1 GYDVHLREADGEV
14 GGHLRNVMRYPGLAE
29 WGRVISYREG
39 QIAKLSS
46 VELHTGV
53 GQMSA
58 DDILSYGADKVVIA
72 IGAHWAEDGL
82 NAVGFGPIEGA
93 DASQPQFCT
102 PEQIMAGKEVGD
114 RVVVIDGDGY
124 FTGAAMAEMMADQGK
139 QVSIVTQFQEVAP
152 FCQNTLEGPNL
163 QRLLHEK
170 NIEQHLLHWIEDMT
184 VDNSIK
190 MSLAYAYRDG
200 AEIVMPPKTGELPR
214 RASTEVTNVEC
225 DTVILCTARK
235 SNTALFTELKSRKAE
250 WADNEIDAVYHVGD
264 CHTPRFIQLS
274 VFEAHRMAREFESKN
289 PQYPLPFIR
298 EQQIWGGPNYP
309 KLG

>member
-1 GYDVHLREADGEV
+1 
-14 GGHLRNVMRYPGLAE
+14 M
-29 WGRVISYREG
+29 
-39 QIAKLSS
+39 
-46 VELHTGV
+46 
-53 GQMSA
+53 
-58 DDILSYGADKVVIA
+58 
-72 IGAHWAEDGL
+72 
-82 NAVGFGPIEGA
+82 
-93 DASQPQFCT
+93 
-102 PEQIMAGKEVGD
+102 
-114 RVVVIDGDGY
+114 VIDGDGY

-139 QVSIVTQFQEVAP
+139 QVLIVTQFQEVAP

-163 QRLLHEK
+163 QRLLNEK
-170 NIEQHLLHWIEDMT
+170 NIAQRLLYWIEDMT

-190 MSLAYAYRDG
+190 LSLAHAYRDG

-214 RASTEVTNVEC
+214 RAGTEVTNVEC

-235 SNTALFTELKSRKAE
+235 SNTALFRELKSRKAE
-250 WADNEIDAVYHVGD
+250 WADSEVEAVFYVGD

-289 PQYPLPFIR
+289 PQYPLPYIR